1 MVTSYTYTKELD
13 CCDGMTVTVRR
24 TILRKLDD
32 TVPSGLIRHSRV
44 SDNFIGEY
52 KALSHRNGNTRQY
65 GINVTTKVGLIGT
78 RSRAGQAVQAI
89 GSIAMPGN
97 ISRVRSPV
105 RSAAWR
111 AITPGLPGGGR
122 GVRRR
127 NRAHRCPEGFQ
138 YGGRFTDNRLST
150 CGQKLFDIPSPL
162 GKTISEI
169 RRLARGEVGPGGQV
183 IKPGPRGDDIIQR
196 RRPHIPKVTDEN
208 RALKIKNTEK
218 VIEAMAKPDI
228 DATRMIRR
236 DGFQLEPVVPP
247 AVLRTIPD
255 NRDMEGATYVMSLRN
270 VGDLGKDELGLL
282 SNTGV
287 TNVTYTMQDGSHVSI
302 EKVRNLSVGER
313 RKLGRT
319 VNAAIKTNNS
329 KDPAARLKFLSE
341 ETGDGIAYKE
351 NLKSASISAALKA
364 KPSKGGAKA
373 PDVPE
378 AAAAPGKK
386 IGSVD
391 DAITHINQGRPLS
404 EINPSILQEALRRS
418 NAFKKRSG
426 GILEAEDG
434 GRYALRSS
442 SKDFEHLHASVA
454 SEVQRHLGLGSSR
467 VAFVG
472 KGGKRRQY
480 AMDAPTLNRT
490 RNFDD
495 AAPDAVARMMMADL
509 ISGVD
514 DRKASGIG
522 FLGEEAIPTA
532 VPSALTE
539 LSELKI
545 TDRTKESI
553 SAMKP
558 VSGDGMYN
566 TYYRELR
573 DAQKRSFQEEI
584 QRLMTRAQEF
594 NFTDYR
600 DALYRDGQLSSA
612 EKTHL
617 NIIQKIVESRITS
630 LSRSRDALLDRLEG

>member
-24 TILRKLDD
+24 TILRELDD
-32 TVPSGLIRHSRV
+32 TVPSGFIRHSRA
-44 SDNFIGEY
+44 SDGLIGEY

-65 GINVTTKVGLIGT
+65 GVNVTTKVGLIGS
-78 RSRAGQAVQAI
+78 RSRTGQAVQAI
-89 GSIAMPGN
+89 GSIITPGN
-97 ISRVRSPV
+97 VSRVRSPV

-127 NRAHRCPEGFQ
+127 NRAHRRPEGYQ

-150 CGQKLFDIPSPL
+150 CGQQLFDIPSAL
-162 GKTISEI
+162 GMAIGAI
-169 RRLARGEVGPGGQV
+169 RRLARGEVGSGGQV
-183 IKPGPRGDDIIQR
+183 IKPGARGDDIIQR

-218 VIEAMAKPDI
+218 VIAAMAKPDV
-228 DATRMIRR
+228 DGVRMIRR
-236 DGFQLEPVVPP
+236 DGFQLEPVVSP

-255 NRDMEGATYVMSLRN
+255 NRDMEGATYVMSLKN

-302 EKVRNLSVGER
+302 EKVRSLTVGER

-351 NLKSASISAALKA
+351 NLKSGSIAEALKG
-364 KPSKGGAKA
+364 KPGKGKPDL

-378 AAAAPGKK
+378 GAEAPGKK

-391 DAITHINQGRPLS
+391 DAIAHINQGRPLS
-404 EINPSILQEALRRS
+404 EIKPSILQEALRQA
-418 NAFKKRSG
+418 NAFKKSSG
-426 GILEAEDG
+426 GVLEAQDG

-442 SKDFEHLHASVA
+442 SKDFDHLHASVA
-454 SEVQRHLGLGSSR
+454 SEVQRHLGLPSPK

-472 KGGKRRQY
+472 KGGKRRRY
-480 AMDAPTLNRT
+480 AVDAPTLNRSK
-490 RNFDD
+490 NFDD
-495 AAPDAVARMMMADL
+495 ATPDVVARMMMADL
-509 ISGVD
+509 ISGID
-514 DRKASGIG
+514 DRKSSGVSFVG
-522 FLGEEAIPTA
+522 DDAIPTTL
-532 VPSALTE
+532 PSALVE
-539 LSELKI
+539 LSELRI
-545 TDRTKESI
+545 SERTRESVA
-553 SAMKP
+553 AMKP
-558 VSGDGMYN
+558 VAGDGMYN

-594 NFTDYR
+594 NFTDYKNT
-600 DALYRDGQLSSA
+600 LYRDGELSGA

-617 NIIQKIVESRITS
+617 NIIQKIVESRIET
-630 LSRSRDALLDRLEG
+630 LSRSREALIQRLEG